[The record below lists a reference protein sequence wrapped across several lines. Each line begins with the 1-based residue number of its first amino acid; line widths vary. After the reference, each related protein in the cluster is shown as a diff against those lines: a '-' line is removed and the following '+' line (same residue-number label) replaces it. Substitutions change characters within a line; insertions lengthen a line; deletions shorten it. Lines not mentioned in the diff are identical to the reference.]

1 MADATKG
8 FSQNH
13 CVWLK
18 PAFFCACYP
27 SAKADGKEKLQS
39 INKLWDQ
46 IFFLF
51 FSTKHW
57 LRCIIWELHSPTLP
71 LISSPPP
78 FYRPVSFLGFL
89 RTFVI
94 MIDQATIQRILD
106 TAEITEVVGEF
117 VTLKRRGTNLIGL
130 CPFHNEKTPS
140 FNVSPSKGIYKCF
153 GCGKGG
159 SAVNFIM
166 EHEHLSFVESLRWLA
181 KKYHIEVE
189 EREERPEDIQERN
202 DHESQIIVSEF
213 AQKYFA
219 TQLWENEYGR
229 AVGLSYFH
237 ERGFRDDTI
246 KKFGL
251 GYCPDGKEPFTHA
264 ALQEGYKMEFLEKT
278 GLTIKREDWVRDRFS
293 GRVMFPIHSI
303 SGRVIAFGGRTLSQ
317 EKSIAKYL
325 NSPESDIYHKSRVV
339 YGIYQ
344 AKRMI
349 IQEDKCYL
357 VEGYTDVIAM
367 HQAGIENV
375 VASSGTSLTVDQ
387 IRLIRRFTKNI
398 TIIYDGDQAGIKA
411 SLRGID
417 LVLEEGINVKVLPLP
432 DGEDP
437 DSFSKA
443 MSSNELTSYIRENET
458 DFIKFKTKI
467 LLTGIENDPLSRAK
481 LITDIVNSISVIPE
495 EIVRTEYLKEC
506 SRLLEVREEVL
517 YNEIRKLKQKK
528 NEAQGYR
535 EIPPLPEQQVT
546 QAPPKY
552 PVNELIENPFELE
565 EKEILR
571 VLLKY
576 GPLKIHDYEHE
587 ESGELIVE
595 SVANYVLTELEIDS
609 MVSVNPL
616 VNTILEDYRFH
627 LDEPE
632 FDAMRYFTSNTD
644 PQISLFASDIIS
656 ERHPISPF
664 WERGGSHIERE
675 EDLLQVVVP
684 KLVREYKLRIVTAMM
699 NQIESRMKIADASKD
714 YDLSM
719 ELQASHQKL
728 KKIENILCKQLD
740 RTVNPKK

>member
-1 MADATKG
+1 
-8 FSQNH
+8 
-13 CVWLK
+13 
-18 PAFFCACYP
+18 
-27 SAKADGKEKLQS
+27 
-39 INKLWDQ
+39 
-46 IFFLF
+46 
-51 FSTKHW
+51 
-57 LRCIIWELHSPTLP
+57 
-71 LISSPPP
+71 
-78 FYRPVSFLGFL
+78 
-89 RTFVI
+89 
-94 MIDQATIQRILD
+94 MIDQATVQRILD

-117 VTLKRRGTNLIGL
+117 VTLKRRGTNLLGL

-140 FNVSPSKGIYKCF
+140 FNVSPAKGIYKCF

-181 KKYHIEVE
+181 KKYHIEVQE
-189 EREERPEDIQERN
+189 KEERPEDIQERN

-219 TQLWENEYGR
+219 KQLWESEYGQ

-237 ERGFRDDTI
+237 ERGFRDEII

-293 GRVMFPIHSI
+293 GRVMFPVHSI

-339 YGIYQ
+339 YGIYL

-432 DGEDP
+432 EGEDP

-443 MSSNELTSYIRENET
+443 MSASSLNQYIRENET
-458 DFIKFKTKI
+458 DFIKFKTRM
-467 LLTGIENDPLSRAK
+467 LLSGIENDPLSRAR
-481 LITDIVNSISVIPE
+481 LITDIVSSISVIPE

-506 SRLLEVREEVL
+506 SRLLEVREDVL

-528 NEAQGYR
+528 NEAQTGR
-535 EIPPLPEQQVT
+535 ELPPLTEQRT
-546 QAPPKY
+546 APVQHK
-552 PVNELIENPFELE
+552 PVELTKVENPFELE

-571 VLLKY
+571 VLLKC
-576 GPLKIHDYEHE
+576 GNLKIFDYEHE
-587 ESGELIVE
+587 ESGEWISE
-595 SVANYVLTELEIDS
+595 SVATYVISELDIDS
-609 MVSVNPL
+609 MVSVNP
-616 VNTILEDYRFH
+616 VIHNILEEYRLH
-627 LDEPE
+627 LEEPE
-632 FDAMRYFTSNTD
+632 FDAMRFFTVHSD
-644 PQISLFASDIIS
+644 PAISQYASDIIS
-656 ERHPISPF
+656 ERHPLSPF
-664 WERGGSHIERE
+664 WERGGSHIEKE

-684 KLVREYKLRIVTAMM
+684 KLVREYKLRVVSTMM
-699 NQIESRMKIADASKD
+699 GQIENRMKTADAAKD

-719 ELQASHQKL
+719 ELQGSHQKL
-728 KKIENILCKQLD
+728 KEIEKILCKQLD

>member
-1 MADATKG
+1 
-8 FSQNH
+8 
-13 CVWLK
+13 
-18 PAFFCACYP
+18 
-27 SAKADGKEKLQS
+27 
-39 INKLWDQ
+39 
-46 IFFLF
+46 
-51 FSTKHW
+51 
-57 LRCIIWELHSPTLP
+57 
-71 LISSPPP
+71 
-78 FYRPVSFLGFL
+78 
-89 RTFVI
+89 
-94 MIDQATIQRILD
+94 MIDQGTIQRILD

-117 VTLKRRGTNLIGL
+117 VTLKKRGTNLLGL

-159 SAVNFIM
+159 SSVNFIM
-166 EHEHLSFVESLRWLA
+166 EHEHLSFMEALKWLA
-181 KKYHIEVE
+181 KKYHIEVQEKE
-189 EREERPEDIQERN
+189 ESPEDIQERN

-213 AQKYFA
+213 AQKYF
-219 TQLWENEYGR
+219 TSQLWDSEYGK

-237 ERGFRDDTI
+237 ERGFRDEI
-246 KKFGL
+246 IRKFGL
-251 GYCPDGKEPFTHA
+251 GYCPEGKEPFTQA
-264 ALQEGYKMEFLEKT
+264 ALQEGYKMEYLEKT

-317 EKSIAKYL
+317 DKTIAKYL
-325 NSPESDIYHKSRVV
+325 NSPESDIYHKSRIV
-339 YGIYQ
+339 YGIYL
-344 AKRMI
+344 AKRAI

-357 VEGYTDVIAM
+357 VEGYTDVIAL
-367 HQAGIENV
+367 HQAGIENT

-432 DGEDP
+432 EGEDP

-443 MSSNELTSYIRENET
+443 MSSTELTRYINENET
-458 DFIKFKTKI
+458 DFIKFKTRI
-467 LLTGIENDPLSRAK
+467 LLSGIENDPLSRAR

-506 SRLLEVREEVL
+506 SRLLEVREDVL
-517 YNEIRKLKQKK
+517 YNEIRKLKLKK
-528 NEAQGYR
+528 NEALPAR
-535 EIPPLPEQQVT
+535 EPSPLPEKTAVA
-546 QAPPKY
+546 APPIPSKEVY
-552 PVNELIENPFELE
+552 RENPYELE

-571 VLLKY
+571 VLLKC
-576 GPLKIHDYEHE
+576 GSLKIYDYEHE
-587 ESGELIVE
+587 ESGEWISE
-595 SVANYVLTELEIDS
+595 TVAAYILSELDVDN

-616 VNTILEDYRFH
+616 INTIMEDYRDH
-627 LDEPE
+627 LEDEV
-632 FDAMRYFTSNTD
+632 FDATRYFTLHTD
-644 PQISLFASDIIS
+644 PRVSLLASDIIS
-656 ERHPISPF
+656 EKHPLSPF

-684 KLVREYKLRIVTAMM
+684 KLVREYKLRVVSGMM
-699 NQIESRMKIADASKD
+699 SQIENKMKVADTAKD

-728 KKIENILCKQLD
+728 KEIEKILCKKLD

>member
-1 MADATKG
+1 
-8 FSQNH
+8 
-13 CVWLK
+13 
-18 PAFFCACYP
+18 
-27 SAKADGKEKLQS
+27 
-39 INKLWDQ
+39 
-46 IFFLF
+46 
-51 FSTKHW
+51 
-57 LRCIIWELHSPTLP
+57 
-71 LISSPPP
+71 
-78 FYRPVSFLGFL
+78 
-89 RTFVI
+89 
-94 MIDQATIQRILD
+94 MIDQATVQRILD

-117 VTLKRRGTNLIGL
+117 VTLKRRGTNLLGL

-140 FNVSPSKGIYKCF
+140 FNVSPAKGIYKCF

-159 SAVNFIM
+159 SAVNFVM

-181 KKYHIEVE
+181 KKYHIEVQE
-189 EREERPEDIQERN
+189 KEERPEDIQERN

-219 TQLWENEYGR
+219 KQLWESEYGQ
-229 AVGLSYFH
+229 AIGLSYFH
-237 ERGFRDDTI
+237 ERGFRDEII

-251 GYCPDGKEPFTHA
+251 GYCPDGKEPFTNA

-339 YGIYQ
+339 YGIFL

-367 HQAGIENV
+367 HQAGIENA
-375 VASSGTSLTVDQ
+375 VASSGTSLTIDQ

-432 DGEDP
+432 EGEDP
-437 DSFSKA
+437 DSFSRA
-443 MSSNELTSYIRENET
+443 MSSSALVQYIRENET
-458 DFIKFKTKI
+458 DFIKFKTRI
-467 LLTGIENDPLSRAK
+467 LLTGIENDPLSRAR
-481 LITDIVNSISVIPE
+481 LITDIVSSISVIPE

-506 SRLLEVREEVL
+506 SRLLEVREDVL
-517 YNEIRKLKQKK
+517 YNEIRKLKQRK
-528 NEAQGYR
+528 NEAQTGG
-535 EIPPLPEQQVT
+535 ELPPLTEQRT
-546 QAPPKY
+546 APVQSK
-552 PVNELIENPFELE
+552 PVVLTTVENPFELE

-571 VLLKY
+571 ILLKC
-576 GPLKIHDYEHE
+576 GNLKIFDYEHE
-587 ESGELIVE
+587 VSGEWISE
-595 SVANYVLTELEIDS
+595 SVATYILSELYIDN
-609 MVSVNPL
+609 MVSVNP
-616 VNTILEDYRFH
+616 VIHNILEEYRIH
-627 LDEPE
+627 LEDPE
-632 FDAMRYFTSNTD
+632 FDAMRFFTVHSN
-644 PQISLFASDIIS
+644 PGISQYASDIIS
-656 ERHPISPF
+656 ERHPLSPF
-664 WERGGSHIERE
+664 WERRGSHIEKE

-684 KLVREYKLRIVTAMM
+684 KLVREYKLRVVSAMM
-699 NQIESRMKIADASKD
+699 GQIENRMKIADAAKD

-719 ELQASHQKL
+719 DLQVSHQKL
-728 KKIENILCKQLD
+728 KEIEKILCKQLD
-740 RTVNPKK
+740 RTVNAKK